1 MRKAGSG
8 SEIPPPLEL
17 LCLKALWS
25 LQEGNVNDVRRV
37 VADTKDLAYTTVMT
51 LLERL
56 ARKGVVTRR
65 KEGRAYV
72 YIPQTSR
79 EAVRKLALKEF
90 LDCHFEGSE
99 QEFLSFL
106 RSQDGKEVKP
116 EVRSAAAG
124 EGSDLD
130 TALL

>member
-1 MRKAGSG
+1 MRKAGSA

-37 VADTKDLAYTTVMT
+37 VSDTKALAYTTVMT

-56 ARKGVVTRR
+56 ARKGVVVRR
-65 KEGRAYV
+65 KVGRAYV
-72 YIPQTSR
+72 YMPQTSR
-79 EAVRKLALKEF
+79 DAVRRLALKEF

-99 QEFLSFL
+99 QEFLAFL
-106 RSQDGKEVKP
+106 QDQDGKGRMP
-116 EVRSAAAG
+116 EARAAAPAD
-124 EGSDLD
+124 SDLD

>member
-1 MRKAGSG
+1 MRKAGSA

-25 LQEGNVNDVRRV
+25 LQEGNVNDVRRIV
-37 VADTKDLAYTTVMT
+37 SETRSLAYTTVMT

-56 ARKGVVTRR
+56 ARKGVVARR
-65 KEGRAYV
+65 KVGRAFV

-79 EAVRKLALKEF
+79 DAMRQVALKEF

-99 QEFLSFL
+99 REFLVFL
-106 RSQDGKEVKP
+106 QDRDGRATLPEMRS
-116 EVRSAAAG
+116 SAAAVG
-124 EGSDLD
+124 DLD